1 MHMQALYLSSDGRIS
16 RKTWWIGTVILIVAT
31 LILYFILGLV
41 GLGLT
46 SRWGPIIVFLIVIY
60 PTINLGVKRRHDR
73 DNNGNDYRILMGLYA
88 VLTVL
93 QVLGIGY
100 TPADLGNGMVA
111 MVPDMW
117 MSIITLVV
125 SVYALYML
133 IQLGFL
139 KGSPGANSYG
149 ADPVGYAVAA

>member
-1 MHMQALYLSSDGRIS
+1 MDLQALYLSSDGRIS

-41 GLGLT
+41 GLT
-46 SRWGPIIVFLIVIY
+46 TRWGPIIVFLIVIY
-60 PTINLGVKRRHDR
+60 PTLNLGVKRRHDR